1 MQEVV
6 SDAVADKERSLITSQ
21 FTAIAERV
29 RAESPTRV
37 EWLGALVTA
46 VLLILSFPNFS
57 LSFLAWVALVPL
69 LIAVSHRPSPIKAFI
84 LGWASSGLFFYVSCY
99 WLTYSMIHYGGLPVV
114 VAYLLL
120 LPGGIVMG
128 LFPASFA
135 TAVAVIARR
144 WRDLSFILAPAI
156 WAAAEWLRLG
166 ITGQLWNALGYSQ
179 AGVLNNYLIQTASWG
194 GVYAVSFMIVGV
206 NAAVALSLLSKTRR
220 AFTLGA
226 SLVVAVAFT
235 LYISNR
241 AKPVLFDSGPPSLY
255 VVAVQ
260 PNVPMSLVKTTDELK
275 DLLDRHFILSKE
287 GLDRLPNDGVP
298 RLVIWPE
305 SPMNFSY
312 AGDREFQNMT
322 ASFTSSNHT

>member
-84 LGWASSGLFFYVSCY
+84 LGWTSGALFFYVSCY

-120 LPGGIVMG
+120 LPGALVAGIFPG
-128 LFPASFA
+128 LFALLLA
-135 TAVAVIARR
+135 LAVRKWGIEAV
-144 WRDLSFILAPAI
+144 LLAPI
-156 WAAAEWLRLG
+156 FWAACEWIRLG
-166 ITGQLWNALGYSQ
+166 VTGQLWNALGYSQ
-179 AGVLNNYLIQTASWG
+179 AY
-194 GVYAVSFMIVGV
+194 
-206 NAAVALSLLSKTRR
+206 
-220 AFTLGA
+220 
-226 SLVVAVAFT
+226 
-235 LYISNR
+235 
-241 AKPVLFDSGPPSLY
+241 
-255 VVAVQ
+255 
-260 PNVPMSLVKTTDELK
+260 
-275 DLLDRHFILSKE
+275 H
-287 GLDRLPNDGVP
+287 
-298 RLVIWPE
+298 
-305 SPMNFSY
+305 
-312 AGDREFQNMT
+312 
-322 ASFTSSNHT
+322 